1 MAMSKRTARILG
13 AAAAGGAV
21 LVTIKELQKVKRR
34 REEERQE
41 AIDAAL
47 VRNRDYGRRRGALI
61 VGGDSRIPPAAGRI
75 LLAAVWVPW
84 RRRPI

>member
-47 VRNRDYGRRRGALI
+47 VRNRDYGR
-61 VGGDSRIPPAAGRI
+61 I
-75 LLAAVWVPW
+75 LLAAVWFPW